1 VPGRLRTIGSV
12 LWRTVSLFRAHNI
25 NGLAAYVSKA
35 TVAATIAAFLVLIW
49 SATWLIGDVRGS
61 LNTIWGAEGRGGG
74 GFKGFIVGKAIDM
87 VAVLILAGRLL
98 AT

>member
-49 SATWLIGDVRGS
+49 SATWL
-61 LNTIWGAEGRGGG
+61 NTIWGAEGRGGG